1 MSKNIRVL
9 IAGGGTGGHLFP
21 AVAIGDTLKKSGVDV
36 LYIGSKYG
44 IESRLLP
51 SRGESPVLLNI
62 RGFHR
67 TFSIK
72 NILDNLIFPIRVL
85 LAYIKSRIIIKD
97 FNPQVVVGTGGYS
110 SGLPLLA
117 AIHSGI
123 KTLIQEQNSY
133 PGFTTR
139 KLASKVNK
147 VCIGFKESASYIKKK
162 RYLQEIL
169 FGRRL

>member
-21 AVAIGDTLKKSGVDV
+21 AVAIGDQLKKDGVEV

-51 SRGESPVLLNI
+51 DRGESPVLLNI

-67 TFSIK
+67 TFSVK
-72 NILDNLIFPIRVL
+72 NILDNLIFPFRVL
-85 LAYIKSRIIIKD
+85 IAYFRSRILLQRFKPD
-97 FNPQVVVGTGGYS
+97 VVVGTGGYS
-110 SGLPLLA
+110 SGLPLIA
-117 AIHSGI
+117 AVHSRI
-123 KTLIQEQNSY
+123 KTVIQEQNSY

-139 KLASKVNK
+139 KLASRVDT
-147 VCIGFKESASYIKKK
+147 VCIGFKETAEYLKKK
-162 RYLQEIL
+162 LYLQEIL
-169 FGRRL
+169 FGRIL